1 MSTPSEDHQS
11 LHAARLKYRRCL
23 LEYFNGDQQ
32 ICSDEAYDAVISELA
47 GLQSRRPEWRVWES
61 AATRVVAPAMEAAP
75 TRRHE
80 SPMLSLANAYSLD
93 ELREWER
100 GLLRLVPGE
109 NLAYVAELK
118 VDGLA
123 VAIHYEGGVLASAVT
138 RGDGTA
144 GEVVTPNAKTIRGL
158 PHVLP
163 QTIDLEVRG
172 EVYYS
177 LEAFGRL
184 NAARERMGEPPFKTP
199 RNAAAGTLRMMDA
212 SVVGAR
218 GLSVVI
224 YAVAAGSPKPTHWET
239 LAWLRSLNLPV
250 GEHSERLESL
260 AEVERF
266 QARWESG
273 RKTLPFQIDG
283 VVVKVDNLELQE
295 RMGSTAKSPRWAVA
309 LKFAAQRVASR
320 LLEVKP
326 GVGRTGILTPVA
338 ILEAVELGG
347 TTVSRATL
355 HNYDQIERLGLMTGD
370 RVFVEKGGEIIPKI
384 VDVDRDARSGGERAI
399 EPPQG
404 CPSCGNPPVRLEG
417 EVDLRCINP
426 ECPAQREDRI
436 RHFVSRPAM
445 DIETIGPALIGQL
458 IDKGLV
464 RSVADLYRLGTSQ
477 LESLERMGSKSAA
490 NVLGAIDAS
499 RAQPL
504 HRLLHAL
511 GIRHVG
517 ERTAR
522 ILARHFASLAALR
535 RASPEEMED
544 IKEIGSVIAQSVHAF
559 FQDPGQ
565 VAIIDSLRNLGIDPI
580 SVEAQSAKSQ
590 PAKSQFAKSQ
600 SMEAQPVEAQDG
612 QPQPP
617 QGNLQ
622 GKLQGKTVV
631 ITGTLSEPRSRWKAR
646 IEEAGG
652 ILTGS
657 VSKKTDY
664 LLAGAAAGSKLAA
677 AQRLNIPIVEEAEMR
692 RLLEGQFMEG
702 QIMPG
707 QILEGQ

>member
-1 MSTPSEDHQS
+1 MSTQSEDHQS

-32 ICSDEAYDAVISELA
+32 ICSDEAYDALTSELA

-100 GLLRLVPGE
+100 GILRLVPGE

-266 QARWESG
+266 QARWETE
-273 RKTLPFQIDG
+273 RETLPFQIDG

-309 LKFAAQRVASR
+309 LKFVAQRVASR
-320 LLEVKP
+320 LLEVKL

-355 HNYDQIERLGLMTGD
+355 HNYDQIERLGLMIGD

-384 VDVDRDARSGGERAI
+384 VDVDRDARTGGERSI

-404 CPSCGNPPVRLEG
+404 CPSCGIPPVRLEG

-565 VAIIDSLRNLGIDPI
+565 VAIIDSLLHLGIDPI
-580 SVEAQSAKSQ
+580 SVEAQSANSQ
-590 PAKSQFAKSQ
+590 SAKSQ
-600 SMEAQPVEAQDG
+600 SVEAQPVEAQDG

>member
-32 ICSDEAYDAVISELA
+32 ICSDEAYDAMISELA
-47 GLQSRRPEWRVWES
+47 GLESHRPEWRTWES

-100 GLLRLVPGE
+100 GILRLVPGE
-109 NLAYVAELK
+109 NPAYVAELK

-426 ECPAQREDRI
+426 DCPAQREDRI

-535 RASPEEMED
+535 RARPEEMED

-565 VAIIDSLRNLGIDPI
+565 VAIIDSLRNLGIDPV
-580 SVEAQSAKSQ
+580 SVEAQS
-590 PAKSQFAKSQ
+590 AKSQ